1 MGRKKLLDLD
11 NKALVLL
18 VKKLMLNLKL
28 EGNPSRQGTPR
39 TLQKEKCPQ
48 LTGQIRLNGNVA
60 HLQKE
65 WYWIIALVLFFLERD
80 VLTDTLLLILGIIYN
95 ATR

>member
-1 MGRKKLLDLD
+1 
-11 NKALVLL
+11 
-18 VKKLMLNLKL
+18 
-28 EGNPSRQGTPR
+28 
-39 TLQKEKCPQ
+39 
-48 LTGQIRLNGNVA
+48 VA